1 MESLSST
8 QTKNDTGRSVA
19 PKLRRAMAIA
29 ANAFIRNG
37 ARFRP
42 LRLLLLCGALL
53 VALALVTGIFTGWQ
67 SAAIDLT
74 GTLALL
80 AVLLG
85 AIRRDLKRP
94 SDIASVEQ
102 AGAEAVQKM
111 QLAAALDNM

>member
-8 QTKNDTGRSVA
+8 QTKNDTGRSLA

-53 VALALVTGIFTGWQ
+53 VALALVTGIFTGWR
-67 SAAIDLT
+67 SAAVDLAAT
-74 GTLALL
+74 TVLLALL
-80 AVLLG
+80 IA
-85 AIRRDLKRP
+85 AIRRDIKRP
-94 SDIASVEQ
+94 DEGQSVAQ
-102 AGAEAVQKM
+102 AGAEAVHKV
-111 QLAAALDNM
+111 QLAAAL